1 MVYYGSL
8 LLKNGFPTFVKG
20 DALGAWNALNL
31 EGSDI
36 LSEREMDFLD
46 DMELDMLAA
55 YVSATEAAEQLEAEK
70 HKAQLG
76 R

>member
-20 DALGAWNALNL
+20 DALAAWNALNL

-36 LSEREMDFLD
+36 LSEREMDFLGRYGIGYAGG
-46 DMELDMLAA
+46 LC
-55 YVSATEAAEQLEAEK
+55 VS
-70 HKAQLG
+70 H
-76 R
+76 

>member
-1 MVYYGSL
+1 M
-8 LLKNGFPTFVKG
+8 
-20 DALGAWNALNL
+20 NL
-31 EGSDI
+31 EGSDL

-70 HKAQLG
+70 HKAQLTQLG